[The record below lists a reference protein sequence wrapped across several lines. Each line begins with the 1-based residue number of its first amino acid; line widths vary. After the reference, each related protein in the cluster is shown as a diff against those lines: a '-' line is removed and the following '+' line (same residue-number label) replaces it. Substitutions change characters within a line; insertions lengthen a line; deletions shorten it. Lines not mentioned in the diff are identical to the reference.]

1 MSYSQVKSISPRVTA
16 LEKTKG
22 AVVTST
28 VAVLLGALLLR
39 VGGRAALMSILGLD
53 FVADS
58 GIGDQIDQ
66 VKLNTIKEK
75 GRARRK

>member
-1 MSYSQVKSISPRVTA
+1 
-16 LEKTKG
+16 
-22 AVVTST
+22 
-28 VAVLLGALLLR
+28 
-39 VGGRAALMSILGLD
+39 MSILGLD

>member
-1 MSYSQVKSISPRVTA
+1 MFYTTPGPSLPAAA

-28 VAVLLGALLLR
+28 VAVLCGALLLR
-39 VGGRAALMSILGLD
+39 LGGRAALMSVLGLD

-66 VKLNTIKEK
+66 VHL
-75 GRARRK
+75 G